1 CGSARTRRAEL
12 RRRGRQIETLT
23 AKIVALEARARELA
37 ADLDDREAL
46 TTRLARDL
54 EQVPRALRARD
65 ERIAELDAGISDALE
80 ELLREKTAR
89 RGSRVQVPRLE
100 SVEPRAIAAREPD
113 RRLERVRGARVQLA
127 ARSLDPP
134 AMHGPTVVLLSHVGT
149 WRPKAGNEYRV
160 ARMLRWYRRSG
171 YRIVPV
177 VAPLPGEELPREGV
191 EAIAEEFGNAVQ
203 CHRDGRVEYILRN
216 APPAL
221 ASLDGSCTRSIG
233 DLLWEERAPADARQ
247 RRLRQMERP
256 FCHDLAASTV
266 LPLGRALGPHILQV
280 EYIWMTRVLPLVRGS
295 VMKVVDTID
304 VFSSIQEKVSA
315 FGLDDVVIEPDEEAE
330 RLRRADLI

>member
-1 CGSARTRRAEL
+1 EGNERCAAAHRQLADAAERDAASQARAAEAIDRLNIAERMLAKRTAQALSLCGSARTRRAEL

-65 ERIAELDAGISDALE
+65 ERIAELDAGVSDALE

-127 ARSLDPP
+127 ARSLDP
-134 AMHGPTVVLLSHVGT
+134 
-149 WRPKAGNEYRV
+149 
-160 ARMLRWYRRSG
+160 
-171 YRIVPV
+171 
-177 VAPLPGEELPREGV
+177 
-191 EAIAEEFGNAVQ
+191 
-203 CHRDGRVEYILRN
+203 
-216 APPAL
+216 
-221 ASLDGSCTRSIG
+221 
-233 DLLWEERAPADARQ
+233 
-247 RRLRQMERP
+247 
-256 FCHDLAASTV
+256 
-266 LPLGRALGPHILQV
+266 
-280 EYIWMTRVLPLVRGS
+280 
-295 VMKVVDTID
+295 
-304 VFSSIQEKVSA
+304 
-315 FGLDDVVIEPDEEAE
+315 
-330 RLRRADLI
+330 